1 MPEARVAV
9 AEVMTGTGL
18 TTLSWADPEVDGEAT
33 LTAVIVKGL
42 VVGMA
47 AGGVYTP
54 ALVMMPTV
62 LLPPATVLTCHV
74 TAVLVKLT
82 TAAVKVVV
90 LPKRTWLAPVT
101 VTDGC
106 GELVPLGLPVVLPEH
121 PLAKMTAT
129 SRDTRA
135 IRTWE
140 SRESCTRDLRSAG
153 SRRRQETM
161 KARDIF
167 LDEPLSGG

>member
-1 MPEARVAV
+1 
-9 AEVMTGTGL
+9 
-18 TTLSWADPEVDGEAT
+18 LSWADPEAVGAAT

-54 ALVMMPTV
+54 ALVMVPTV

-74 TAVLVKLT
+74 TAVLVTLA

-106 GELVPLGLPVVLPEH
+106 GVLVPLGLPEVLEH
-121 PLAKMTAT
+121 PLAKMTGM

-135 IRTWE
+135 IRTWK
-140 SRESCTRDLRSAG
+140 SRESCTTDLHGAG
-153 SRRRQETM
+153 SRRRR
-161 KARDIF
+161 KRRRLGDIL
-167 LDEPLSGG
+167 LDEPLPGG